1 MHFFSNDETRV
12 YFAKI
17 SKKLKDEV
25 EKMSDVDINTCD
37 FQEWMEYLYSKYM
50 IVPVTVYEDSIIQSL
65 VDTKVEKYNHFYGQ
79 IPYEQE
85 YYVVDGV
92 RIVYEIPFDG
102 EDELFWLRPS
112 GRILTSFEVEDFN
125 APNRDTYGNIIMEFE
140 YSKRE
145 LEDKKDNMPTFVKGE
160 FESRFG
166 SIRTMIGYVNRE
178 VNEFN
183 NNLRNYAM
191 KCLEER
197 KKRATS
203 LSLISQML
211 EIPLERSDTA
221 PNIKPIPL
229 ERITKTFMK
238 RPDSK
243 PLPNEYAIK
252 DLDYENI
259 NNIILSCGTAMEN
272 TARTHAKND
281 EEELRDFL
289 LAMLN
294 THYKNVSGETFRKA
308 GKTDIKIE
316 FDNKAAFIGECK
328 VWHGTKAFEQAIQ
341 QVLSYSTWRDT
352 KISVIVFN
360 KENQSFN
367 GVLEKIG
374 LWVKENVKSFKH
386 TTANVWDCIYYRS
399 DTNAEI
405 RLNILVFDMYIDKA
419 V

>member
-1 MHFFSNDETRV
+1 MRFFSNDETRV

-25 EKMSDVDINTCD
+25 EKMSDVDITTCD
-37 FQEWMEYLYSKYM
+37 FHEWVEYLYSKYM
-50 IVPVTVYEDSIIQSL
+50 IVPVTVYEDSIVQSL
-65 VDTKVEKYNHFYGQ
+65 VDTKVKKYNHFYGS

-85 YYVVDGV
+85 YYHVDGV
-92 RIVYEIPFDG
+92 RIIYEIPFDG

-112 GRILTSFEVEDFN
+112 RGILTSFEVEDFN
-125 APNRDTYGNIIMEFE
+125 EPNRDNCGSIIIELE

-145 LEDKKDNMPTFVKGE
+145 LEDKKENMSAFVKQE

-166 SIRTMIGYVNRE
+166 SIRTMIGYVNGE

-183 NNLRNYAM
+183 NNLRNYAL

-211 EIPLERSDTA
+211 EIPLERNDKA
-221 PNIKPIPL
+221 PNISPIPL
-229 ERITKTFMK
+229 ERIVRIPVK

-252 DLDYENI
+252 DFDYENI

-289 LAMLN
+289 LATLN
-294 THYKNVSGETFRKA
+294 THYNNASGETFRKA

-316 FDNKAAFIGECK
+316 FDNKAAFVGECK

-367 GVLEKIG
+367 GILEKIDA
-374 LWVKENVKSFKH
+374 WVRDNAKSFKH
-386 TTANVWDCIYYRS
+386 TTANVWDCIYYRV
-399 DTNAEI
+399 DVNAEI
-405 RLNILVFDMYIDKA
+405 RLNILAFDMFVDKA
-419 V
+419 